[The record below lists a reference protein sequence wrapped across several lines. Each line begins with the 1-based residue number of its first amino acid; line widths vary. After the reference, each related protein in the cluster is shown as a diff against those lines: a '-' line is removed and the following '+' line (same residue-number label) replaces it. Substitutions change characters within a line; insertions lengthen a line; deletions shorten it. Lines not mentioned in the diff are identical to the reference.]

1 MNGLEPAG
9 GTGAPNPLRFDALE
23 LGALRDGES
32 RVESPEGPG
41 VLGLV
46 AGGAR
51 QGHAYSWRGNKV
63 IAMES
68 GAFPR
73 VSYIDPAWQ
82 WCSPPFHVKAEELT
96 PEPMAYFHGEV
107 PR

>member
-1 MNGLEPAG
+1 MERAAAS
-9 GTGAPNPLRFDALE
+9 TEERAA
-23 LGALRDGES
+23 
-32 RVESPEGPG
+32 VEKAWPS
-41 VLGLV
+41 
-46 AGGAR
+46 AR
-51 QGHAYSWRGNKV
+51 QGHAYSWRGNRV

-82 WCSPPFHVKAEELT
+82 SCSPPFHVKAEELT